1 VAFRSRPFA
10 HKAVRS
16 TLDEVR
22 ALRLTTYHEEAELLH
37 VDDVEPASGQ
47 VVVKVGAAGA
57 CHSDLHM
64 MHGSAASAPWPVP
77 FTLGHETAGWVHAV
91 GAGVTSVEL
100 GQPVAVYGA
109 WGCGTCGRCL
119 QGMDNLCE
127 DPLHRVGRGSGL
139 GLDGGMAEYMAV
151 PDQRYLVPL
160 PEGLTPFD
168 AAPLTDAGL
177 TPFHAIRRSAA
188 KLGPS
193 ATALVIG
200 IGGLGHV
207 AVQILKATTA
217 ARVVTVDTKAHALE
231 LAASLGAD
239 AMVLAGDGGAH
250 EVQQATG
257 GRGADLVLDCV
268 GSVDTLALAAA
279 SARTMGDITL
289 IGVAG
294 GTLPF
299 RFGHPAN
306 EVSVQSVYWG
316 SRSELVEVLE
326 LAARGFLKVQTT
338 AYPLERAID
347 AYRDLAT
354 GEVLGRAVVVPEG
367 AS

>member
-1 VAFRSRPFA
+1 M
-10 HKAVRS
+10 
-16 TLDEVR
+16 R
-22 ALRLTTYHEEAELLH
+22 ALRLTTYHEEAELLE
-37 VDDVEPASGQ
+37 VDEVDPAPGQ
-47 VVVKVGAAGA
+47 VVIKVEAAGA

-64 MHGSAASAPWPVP
+64 MNGAAASAPWPVP
-77 FTLGHETAGWVHAV
+77 FTLGHETAGRVHAV
-91 GAGVTSVEL
+91 GAGVSSVEL

-109 WGCGTCGRCL
+109 WGCGRCGRCL

-139 GLDGGMAEYMAV
+139 GLDGGMAEYMLV
-151 PDQRYLVPL
+151 PDQRYLVPI
-160 PEGLTPFD
+160 PEGLTPYE

-177 TPFHAIRRSAA
+177 TPFHAIRLSAA
-188 KLGPS
+188 KLGPT
-193 ATALVIG
+193 ATALVVG
-200 IGGLGHV
+200 VGGLGHV

-217 ARVVTVDTKAHALE
+217 ARVVAVDTKTGPLE

-239 AMVLAGDGGAH
+239 AGVLAGDGAAQ
-250 EVQQATG
+250 EVRRMTG

-268 GSVDTLALAAA
+268 GSADTLALAAA
-279 SARTMGDITL
+279 STRTMGDITL

-299 RFGHPAN
+299 RFGFPAN
-306 EVSVQSVYWG
+306 EVSVRSVYWG
-316 SRSELVEVLE
+316 GRAELVEVLE
-326 LAARGFLKVQTT
+326 LAARGLLTVHAT

-347 AYRDLAT
+347 AYRALAA
-354 GEVLGRAVVVPEG
+354 GEVLGRAVVVPAV

>member
-1 VAFRSRPFA
+1 M
-10 HKAVRS
+10 
-16 TLDEVR
+16 R
-22 ALRLTTYHEEAELLH
+22 ALRLTTYHEEAELLD
-37 VDDVEPASGQ
+37 VDDLEPAPGQ
-47 VVVKVGAAGA
+47 VVIKVGAAGA

-77 FTLGHETAGWVHAV
+77 FTLGHETAGWVHAA
-91 GAGVTSVEL
+91 GAGVHAVEL

-109 WGCGTCGRCL
+109 WGCGRCERCL

-139 GLDGGMAEYMAV
+139 GLDGGMAEYMLV

-160 PEGLTPFD
+160 PEGLTPYD

-177 TPFHAIRRSAA
+177 TPFHAIRLSAA
-188 KLGPS
+188 KLGPT
-193 ATALVIG
+193 ATALIIG

-207 AVQILKATTA
+207 AVQIFKATTA
-217 ARVVTVDTKAHALE
+217 ARIVAVDTRMQALD

-239 AMVLAGDGGAH
+239 VVVLAGDDDAQ
-250 EVQQATG
+250 EVRRATG

-268 GSVDTLALAAA
+268 GSDATLALAAA
-279 SARTMGDITL
+279 SARTIGDITL

-306 EVSVQSVYWG
+306 EVSVRSVYWG
-316 SRSELVEVLE
+316 TRSELAAVLE
-326 LAARGFLKVQTT
+326 LAARGLLTVQTT

-347 AYRDLAT
+347 AYRALAA

-367 AS
+367 TS

>member
-1 VAFRSRPFA
+1 M
-10 HKAVRS
+10 
-16 TLDEVR
+16 R
-22 ALRLTTYHEEAELLH
+22 ALRLTTYHEEAELLE
-37 VDDVEPASGQ
+37 VDDPEPAPGQ
-47 VVVKVGAAGA
+47 VVIKVGAAGL

-91 GAGVTSVEL
+91 GAGVQGVAL
-100 GQPVAVYGA
+100 GHPVAVYGA
-109 WGCGTCGRCL
+109 WGCGTCERCL
-119 QGMDNLCE
+119 RGMDNLCE
-127 DPLHRVGRGSGL
+127 DPSHRVGRGSGL
-139 GLDGGMAEYMAV
+139 GLDGGMAEFMLV

-160 PEGLTPFD
+160 PEGVTPYA

-177 TPFHAIRRSAA
+177 TPFHAIRLSAA
-188 KLGPS
+188 KLGPT

-217 ARVVTVDTKAHALE
+217 ARVIAVDTKAHPLE

-239 AMVLAGDGGAH
+239 AGILAGDGAA
-250 EVQQATG
+250 EQVRRATR

-268 GSVDTLALAAA
+268 GSADTLALAAA
-279 SARTMGDITL
+279 SARSMGDITL

-299 RFGHPAN
+299 RFGHPAS
-306 EVSVQSVYWG
+306 EVSVRSVYWG

-326 LAARGFLKVQTT
+326 LAARGLLSVQAT
-338 AYPLERAID
+338 AYPLERAIE
-347 AYRDLAT
+347 AYRALAA